1 MSILKAGIKSIA
13 KKRIK
18 RDPKAVAK
26 KIQREKAVDLGTP
39 TGVDETKVLKGQS
52 QATDQANMVR
62 VGRAKAGKQSKGV
75 TKEYKA
81 TEKRLEKLQADL
93 KQAKAFLKSAAND
106 QQKKTFSSKV
116 SKITEQVQMQ
126 KNKLADMKKKNLIRR
141 KEGGSMKKK
150 MMGGGYM
157 KKKMAGGGPLK
168 PVDKAKNP
176 GLAKLPTPVRNR
188 MGFAK
193 KGKQVSESMGEDRT
207 SVPAEYSAKAQS
219 KKKKKMG
226 GGKVYKRKHSGK
238 VIKNNMSGQDLVNAC
253 YD

>member
-1 MSILKAGIKSIA
+1 MSLLKAAVKSAA

-39 TGVDETKVLKGQS
+39 ARVDETKVLKGQS
-52 QATDQANMVR
+52 QATDQASMVR
-62 VGRAKAGKQSKGV
+62 VGRAATGQRSKGV
-75 TKEYKA
+75 TKEYKSE
-81 TEKRLEKLQADL
+81 EKRLKNNQEKRNKLASNL
-93 KQAKAFLKSAAND
+93 KAYKGKNPAI
-106 QQKKTFSSKV
+106 QKQIAELDET
-116 SKITEQVQMQ
+116 IIRQ
-126 KNKLADMKKKNLIRR
+126 KNKLKEMKKKNFIRR
-141 KEGGSMKKK
+141 KEGGSMKKN

-157 KKKMAGGGPLK
+157 KKKMAGGGDLK
-168 PVDKAKNP
+168 PVDVKKNP

-193 KGKQVSESMGEDRT
+193 KGKKVSESMMEDYT
-207 SVPAEYSAKAQS
+207 SVPKELSAKEQS

-226 GGKVYKRKHSGK
+226 GGKVYKRGHGGK

-253 YD
+253 YDN